1 MQIIDTRSPREYAGE
16 DVRAARGGHI
26 PGAVNINWISNLKG
40 DDSKTFALEGQL
52 VELYDSQK
60 ISKDKI
66 IVTHCQT
73 GVRGAHTY
81 FVLKLLGYPKVGV
94 YDGSWAEW
102 GNDREAPVIRQTIES
117 PK

>member
-1 MQIIDTRSPREYAGE
+1 MK
-16 DVRAARGGHI
+16 
-26 PGAVNINWISNLKG
+26 N
-40 DDSKTFALEGQL
+40 DDSKTFLSEKELA
-52 VELYDSQK
+52 ELYDSMK
-60 ISKDKI
+60 ILKSKT

-81 FVLKLLGYPKVGV
+81 FVLRLLGYPKVRV

-102 GNDREAPVIRQTIES
+102 GNDWETPVISEMIDS